1 MIDNTFLAVNKQYL
15 HIGLKS
21 IEILLI
27 AQIEEFERNNCKC
40 YLTNKQFADIFGESE
55 STIKRALNKLEQLNF
70 IKRST
75 SVINGNGKSNRQR
88 ILSMNKCEGQNE
100 PCKMVGSEINNGRVK
115 NDEWSGHNGPIK
127 EKEKENKKDNNI
139 KAKILLNLIHFD
151 DELQEDINAGLARP
165 EECIPEKFYSFA
177 FDELSRLGDNTNF
190 VLSYD
195 KITSYKNGKCV
206 GSLSN

>member
-55 STIKRALNKLEQLNF
+55 STIKRSLNKLEELYF

-75 SVINGNGKSNRQR
+75 SVINGNGRSNRQR

-100 PCKMVGSEINNGRVK
+100 PYTMLGSEINNGRVK
-115 NDEWSGHNGPIK
+115 NNEWKGHNDPIK

-139 KAKILLNLIHFD
+139 KANILLNLIHFD
-151 DELQEDINAGLARP
+151 DELQEDIDAGLARP
-165 EECIPEKFYSFA
+165 EECISEKFYSFA
-177 FDELSRLGDNTNF
+177 FDELNRLGENTTF
-190 VLSYD
+190 ILSHD
-195 KITSYKNGKCV
+195 KITSYKNGKRV
-206 GSLSN
+206 GTLSN